1 MDTGAAVIEALLLR
15 WGESPAGR
23 TVTFLLPD
31 DGTVHPFKG
40 LKTGPSYGQRVALS
54 VALISDDETQTPVP
68 KEEQAS
74 RGKPAKDRKR
84 WSDLPLSQQAA
95 IRCNEPGFETYME
108 QSYPDYGPNT
118 VERVRTRCGVHSRKD
133 ILEGSKA
140 GAVWRQLDNEYQS
153 WLRGGA

>member
-1 MDTGAAVIEALLLR
+1 MDAGAAVIEALLLR

-54 VALISDDETQTPVP
+54 VALIADDETRSAPEP
-68 KEEQAS
+68 
-74 RGKPAKDRKR
+74 KPARPAPDKKR
-84 WSDLPLSQQAA
+84 WEDLDYVTQAG
-95 IRCNEPGFETYME
+95 IRCNEPGFR
-108 QSYPDYGPNT
+108 QWLGT
-118 VERVRTRCGVHSRKD
+118 VINDVEGASAADLVRHRCGVHTRKD

-140 GAVWRQLDNEYQS
+140 GAVWRQLDNEYQH